1 MANQQSEPHMKSALI
16 TGITGQDGVYLVEL
30 LLGKGYRVIGAV
42 RDVHKAVAKLPAQWV
57 GTVELVEWDMLD
69 QQKMIEV
76 LSSHRPTELYNFA
89 AYSTGAGMFN
99 DPVGMGEVNGL
110 AVARIL
116 EAIRAVDVNIRFC
129 QASSREIF
137 GEAVES
143 PQTERT
149 VVNPRSPYGAAK
161 LYADAM
167 VRIYRQ
173 QYGLFACSAIL
184 FNHESPRR
192 GLAFVTR
199 KITHEASRIKLGQ
212 TKVLHLGNL
221 DALRDWGFAGDTVHA
236 MWLMLQ
242 QDHADDYV
250 VATGET
256 HSVREFCECAFGHL
270 ALDYRDYV
278 RDDASVYRP
287 VETAVLVS
295 NADKARTELGWSPK
309 VGFKELV
316 HMMVDADMQTL
327 EKN

>member
-1 MANQQSEPHMKSALI
+1 MQKVALI
-16 TGITGQDGVYLVEL
+16 TGVTGQDGSYLAEQL
-30 LLGKGYRVIGAV
+30 LAKGYRVIGAV
-42 RDVHKAVAKLPAQWV
+42 RDSQHAKELLPA
-57 GTVELVEWDMLD
+57 GLKNSLELIAWDMLD
-69 QQKMIEV
+69 QPRMKEV
-76 LSSHRPTELYNFA
+76 LAEYRPTELYNFA
-89 AYSTGAGMFN
+89 AYSTGAGMFD

-167 VRIYRQ
+167 IRVYRQ
-173 QYGLFACSAIL
+173 HYGLFACSAIL

-212 TKVLHLGNL
+212 TEALHLGNL

-242 QDHADDYV
+242 QNHADDYI

-270 ALDYRDYV
+270 ALDYRDNV
-278 RDDASVYRP
+278 REDASVYRP
-287 VETAVLVS
+287 VEPAALVG

-316 HMMVDADMQTL
+316 HMMVDADMRTL